1 VLLMSTFGVEPPAT
15 PLIRKFLTQSVKAE
29 LGGGRATTAGAEK
42 EFRSATIDA
51 PESSAGD
58 ETDDSA
64 GVDGST
70 EAVSPFAFEDGA
82 EGATEGALPPAL
94 VAGTTDWR
102 AAGASGGG
110 PSVKKINA
118 TARSARTPAP
128 PRTNSRFHAGLPGET
143 AAFTAAS
150 GTAALGAALFI
161 PGGGGNFG
169 AEGGGGKEA
178 TDGSA
183 AATESVSGVGSGA
196 GMGVLSMEGV
206 AAAEF
211 SRGFSAT
218 FGRATR
224 LSAAGA
230 ACAGEGAEAV
240 ESAGCPATPSSASLG
255 FNRSFAGGSSLMR
268 TPWRILPS
276 AGNKK
281 MGGSEA

>member
-1 VLLMSTFGVEPPAT
+1 MSTFGVEPPAA
-15 PLIRKFLTQSVKAE
+15 PLIRKFFTQFVKAE

-42 EFRSATIDA
+42 EFLSATIGA
-51 PESSAGD
+51 PESSASD

-70 EAVSPFAFEDGA
+70 EAVSRFALEDGA
-82 EGATEGALPPAL
+82 EGATAGALRPAP

-102 AAGASGGG
+102 AVGTSAGAS
-110 PSVKKINA
+110 SVTKINA
-118 TARSARTPAP
+118 TAASARTPAP
-128 PRTNSRFHAGLPGET
+128 PRTNSRFPIGLPGAT

-150 GTAALGAALFI
+150 GTAALRAALFI

-169 AEGGGGKEA
+169 AEDGGGKET
-178 TDGSA
+178 TDGRA
-183 AATESVSGVGSGA
+183 AATECVSGVGSGTGA
-196 GMGVLSMEGV
+196 GVLSMEGV

-211 SRGFSAT
+211 SRGFSAI

-224 LSAAGA
+224 LSAAGD
-230 ACAGEGAEAV
+230 ACAGDGAEAV
-240 ESAGCPATPSSASLG
+240 ESAGCPAKPASASLG
-255 FNRSFAGGSSLMR
+255 FNRSFAGVSSLMR
-268 TPWRILPS
+268 TPWRVLPS